1 MLKLPLTQMLRYSL
15 ANQLLRSQTR
25 LLHLGEANVLSS
37 EIDKQSVEF
46 KVNIENIIK
55 IYINPIL

>member
-1 MLKLPLTQMLRYSL
+1 MLKLPLTQMLRHSM

-37 EIDKQSVEF
+37 DIDKQSAVY
-46 KVNIENIIK
+46 KV
-55 IYINPIL
+55 